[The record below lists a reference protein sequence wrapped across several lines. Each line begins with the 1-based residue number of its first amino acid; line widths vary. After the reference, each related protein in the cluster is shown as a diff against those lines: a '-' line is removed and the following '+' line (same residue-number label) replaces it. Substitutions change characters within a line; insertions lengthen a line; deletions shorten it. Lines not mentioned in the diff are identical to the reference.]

1 MKNQSDLEQALLAD
15 KDIKRILEI
24 VASLEVEDAWLC
36 AGTLRNFL
44 WNGGVFDLE
53 TDVDVIFHDAAV
65 SYEEML
71 AIEKYLRQTYPSYQ
85 WEVKNQVYMHQHS
98 PHTQPYTSSKD
109 AMSKYPERCTA
120 IGARLL
126 GDKQVEI
133 YCPYG
138 LEEILRYRVRPTP
151 HFQENPER
159 MSLYRSR
166 LTKKNWQQKWPNLQI
181 EL

>member
-1 MKNQSDLEQALLAD
+1 M
-15 KDIKRILEI
+15 KRILEI

-44 WNGGVFDLE
+44 WNGGVFDLG
-53 TDVDVIFHDAAV
+53 TDVDVIFQDAAV
-65 SYEEML
+65 SYEETL

-126 GDKQVEI
+126 VDGQVEI

>member
-15 KDIKRILEI
+15 KDMKRILEI

-44 WNGGVFDLE
+44 WNGGVFDLG
-53 TDVDVIFHDAAV
+53 TDVDVIFQDAAV
-65 SYEEML
+65 SYEETL

-126 GDKQVEI
+126 VDGQVEI

>member
-1 MKNQSDLEQALLAD
+1 MKNRSDLEQALLAD
-15 KDIKRILEI
+15 KDMKRILEI

-44 WNGGVFDLE
+44 WNGGVFDLG
-53 TDVDVIFHDAAV
+53 TDVDVIFQDAAV
-65 SYEEML
+65 SYEETL

-126 GDKQVEI
+126 VDGQVEI

>member
-1 MKNQSDLEQALLAD
+1 MKNRSDLEQALLAD
-15 KDIKRILEI
+15 KDMKRILEI

-44 WNGGVFDLE
+44 WNGGAFDLE
-53 TDVDVIFHDAAV
+53 TDIDVIFHDAAV
-65 SYEEML
+65 CYEETL

-126 GDKQVEI
+126 VDGQVEI